1 MFEKLQH
8 RAERLAQDQFL
19 GGPVETFEAIGRLQL
34 IALLRCGL
42 YPDSRVLDLG
52 CGSLRGGYWLVHFL
66 RPERYFGIEPNAAM
80 LEVGKNEILG
90 AELLAEKRPDFLT
103 NENFDPAE
111 FGVEFDFFLA
121 RSIWTHAS
129 REQIEQMLDA
139 FARYGA
145 GDSVFL
151 TSFLPAEHGET
162 GYSDTD
168 WVGRSHESD
177 TRGVVRHELKWIET
191 ECGKRNFSLQELS
204 VDRKRQ
210 VWLLIAQGEG
220 ATPARSYLEDL
231 LSAETTRN
239 GLYRRL
245 KTLKKTAKRFLRH
258 LSRPTSR

>member
-1 MFEKLQH
+1 MTPEKLQH
-8 RAERLAQDQFL
+8 RAERLAQDMFL
-19 GGPVETFEAIGRLQL
+19 GGPAETFEAIGRLQL
-34 IALLRCGL
+34 ITLLRCGL

-90 AELLAEKRPDFLT
+90 AELLAEKRPEFLT
-103 NENFDPAE
+103 NDNFDPAE

-129 REQIEQMLDA
+129 REQIRQMLDA
-139 FARYGA
+139 FTLYGA
-145 GDSVFL
+145 GDAVFL

-162 GYSDTD
+162 GYSDAG

-177 TRGVVRHELKWIET
+177 TRGVIRHKLKWIET
-191 ECGKRNFSLQELS
+191 ECSKRSFSLQELS

-210 VWLLIAQGEG
+210 VWLLIAKGDG

-231 LSAETTRN
+231 ISPETMSN
-239 GLYRRL
+239 GLLRRL
-245 KTLKKTAKRFLRH
+245 KKTVKRIFRH
-258 LSRPTSR
+258 SSRRSSR